1 MLIGLFEEECERDV
15 LGDSRSKVS
24 ERPGA
29 EHQLPAGCSGLGVEA
44 QQQGVTV
51 VRGVHVPHDEW
62 FELVARFHVAVD
74 PPLMVSSFPK
84 NADTLGVDQRVLL
97 SFNQPVIPG
106 DGRVHIDVYDKT
118 RSSLLYDSLE
128 DSSLNV
134 LKSTDDPFT
143 LSINLQRFPFYPY
156 ALYNVLVCSLSDA

>member
-1 MLIGLFEEECERDV
+1 M
-15 LGDSRSKVS
+15 S
-24 ERPGA
+24 EWLGA
-29 EHQLPAGCSGLGVEA
+29 EHQLPAGCPGFGVEA
-44 QQQGVTV
+44 QQQGVAI
-51 VRGVHVPHDEW
+51 VRRVHVPHYEW
-62 FELVARFHVAVD
+62 LELVARFHVAVD

-84 NADTLGVDQRVLL
+84 NADTLGFDQGVLL

-128 DSSLNV
+128 DSSLDV

-156 ALYNVLVCSLSDA
+156 ALYNVFVRSLSNA